1 MPADHALLSPSS
13 AKRWMT
19 CTPSARVESLLPDR
33 VTPYAEEGTIAHAVA
48 ESLLSYYKAAGVIA
62 VCDDPWGHSPDF
74 HVFDHGLDA
83 LAAQCAV
90 KGFDYREILETVHD
104 RYVRVVWEDYVR
116 AKAQDKDALLLVE
129 QRVDLN
135 DFVPDSFG
143 SSDAIIIAG
152 DVLHVY
158 DLKYGRGVRVSA
170 KGNPQMSLYALGA
183 LVGPG
188 ETYDIHQVVMTIVQP
203 RLNAVS
209 SDTVSAAALI
219 LWAADVL
226 APKAKQAYRG
236 EGDYVPGDHCEF
248 CRAKAGCKALAEYC
262 SRVTSVF
269 KETDA
274 LLPEEIAKALPSVAV
289 VEMWASAIKARA
301 MEMLTEGKQVP
312 GWKLVEGR
320 ATRKIIQEAKAREIL
335 RQAGFRPE
343 DYDKVELRGITDL
356 TRLVGGAK
364 TFNTLLGELVE
375 RTPGKPALAPDSDPR
390 APYSPSDSAEASFG
404 EML

>member
-1 MPADHALLSPSS
+1 MPTDHALLAPSA
-13 AKRWMT
+13 AKRWLT
-19 CTPSARVESLLPDR
+19 CTPSARAEALLPDR

-48 ESLLSYYKAAGVIA
+48 ESLLCFYKASNPIA
-62 VCDDPWGHSPDF
+62 VYDLPWEHSPEF
-74 HVFDHGLDA
+74 HVYDHDLDR
-83 LAAQCAV
+83 LAALCLD

-104 RYVRVVWEDYVR
+104 RYVRLVWEDFVK
-116 AKAQDKDALLLVE
+116 AKAVDPAAVLLIE

-152 DVLHVY
+152 DTLHVY

-170 KGNPQMSLYALGA
+170 RNNPQMMLYALGA
-183 LVGPG
+183 LMGPG
-188 ETYDIHQVVMTIVQP
+188 ETYPVSKVEMSIVQP
-203 RLNAVS
+203 RLNSFSRFEITTALLADWTAKTLVP
-209 SDTVSAAALI
+209 AAR
-219 LWAADVL
+219 L
-226 APKAKQAYRG
+226 AY
-236 EGDYVPGDHCEF
+236 EGKGDFVPGDHCEF
-248 CRAKAGCKALAEYC
+248 CRCKATCKALAEYC
-262 SRVTSVF
+262 SRVTSVY

-274 LLPEEIAKALPSVAV
+274 LIPDELAKALPAVAV

-301 MEMLTEGKQVP
+301 MEMLSEGTAIP

-320 ATRKIIQEAKAREIL
+320 ATRKIMNEGKARQILQEA
-335 RQAGFRPE
+335 GFKHE
-343 DYDKVELRGITDL
+343 DYDKIELRGITDL

-364 TFNTLLGELVE
+364 TFNTLLGELVV

-390 APYSPSDSAEASFG
+390 DAYTPAASAEASFG